1 MEDFLYQKINEL
13 ENEIEK
19 TQVKY
24 RLVEIDDI
32 LKRVPYVDENDPLV
46 YALLLKYRPDLSL
59 DERALIYQVIA
70 NLNRLKEAELSHF
83 NLTSPNS
90 T

>member
-32 LKRVPYVDENDPLV
+32 LKRVPM
-46 YALLLKYRPDLSL
+46 
-59 DERALIYQVIA
+59 
-70 NLNRLKEAELSHF
+70 
-83 NLTSPNS
+83 
-90 T
+90 

>member
-59 DERALIYQVIA
+59 DERALIHQVIER
-70 NLNRLKEAELSHF
+70 LNRLKEVELSHF
-83 NLTSPNS
+83 NLTSVNS

>member
-32 LKRVPYVDENDPLV
+32 LKRVPYVDENDTLV
-46 YALLLKYRPDLSL
+46 YALLLKYRPDLSQ

-83 NLTSPNS
+83 NLTSVNS

>member
-59 DERALIYQVIA
+59 DERALIYQVIER
-70 NLNRLKEAELSHF
+70 LNRLKEAEISHY
-83 NLTSPNS
+83 NLTSANS

>member
-59 DERALIYQVIA
+59 DERALIHQVIER
-70 NLNRLKEAELSHF
+70 LNRLKESELAHY
-83 NLTSPNS
+83 NLTSVNS

>member
-1 MEDFLYQKINEL
+1 MEDYLYQKINQL

-59 DERALIYQVIA
+59 DERALIYQVIER
-70 NLNRLKEAELSHF
+70 LNRLKEAELSHY
-83 NLTSPNS
+83 NLTSVNS

>member
-1 MEDFLYQKINEL
+1 
-13 ENEIEK
+13 
-19 TQVKY
+19 
-24 RLVEIDDI
+24 
-32 LKRVPYVDENDPLV
+32 
-46 YALLLKYRPDLSL
+46 LLLKYRPDLSQ

-83 NLTSPNS
+83 NLSSPTS